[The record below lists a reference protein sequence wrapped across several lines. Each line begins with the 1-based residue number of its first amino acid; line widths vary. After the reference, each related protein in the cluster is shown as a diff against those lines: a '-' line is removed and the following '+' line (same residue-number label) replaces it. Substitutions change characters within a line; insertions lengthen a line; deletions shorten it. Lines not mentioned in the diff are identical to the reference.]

1 MRVLAIDP
9 GTVRL
14 GLALSDPSG
23 LIAAPLQVL
32 RRTAPDRDLAQIAEI
47 SRRHGVERIVV
58 GLPRRMDGTLDAA
71 AEMARA
77 FAGAVQ
83 EATGIQ
89 VELWDERLTTV
100 AAERH
105 LVHAGARRARRRA
118 TVDAVAAALLLQN
131 YLDFRAGQPPPPP
144 VD

>member
-1 MRVLAIDP
+1 MRILAIDP

-14 GLALSDPSG
+14 GLALSDPTG
-23 LIAAPLQVL
+23 VIASPLRVL
-32 RRTAPDRDLAQIAEI
+32 RRSGLDQDLAQIAGI
-47 SRRHGVERIVV
+47 ARQHGVERIVV

-71 AEMARA
+71 AEAARS

-83 EATGIQ
+83 QATGLG

-105 LVHAGARRARRRA
+105 LLDAGTRRTRRRA

-131 YLDFRAGQPPPPP
+131 YLDFRAGQSSRPP